1 MNRNPWRALAVALLA
16 VPLANCSDASEAS
29 APAMRRP
36 APTVPDSAVTDL
48 VQRIVALRRSTEEV
62 GRMTPALQLEQE
74 QLAHDVERWRARTGR
89 DDIRVAT
96 KQRTSPCPAPAAPAA
111 RDDGR
116 LRIAR
121 DNTQLPQCGCAPN
134 TWDPALGEICIL
146 ISYSCSS
153 GGFREC
159 RYRCYYVY
167 WTALAA
173 ATTTPTTAGV
183 YQAGARAAG
192 ADTFGPRSQDVSSR
206 SRQPLAD
213 PR

>member
-1 MNRNPWRALAVALLA
+1 MNRNLWRALAVALLA

-29 APAMRRP
+29 APAMRP
-36 APTVPDSAVTDL
+36 PPIVPDSAVIDL
-48 VQRIVALRRSTEEV
+48 VQRIVALRRSTDEM

-74 QLAHDVERWRARTGR
+74 QLARDVERWRARTGR

-96 KQRTSPCPAPAAPAA
+96 KQRTSPCPAPAAPDAA
-111 RDDGR
+111 APDDGR
-116 LRIAR
+116 LRVAR

-173 ATTTPTTAGV
+173 ATTTPT
-183 YQAGARAAG
+183 
-192 ADTFGPRSQDVSSR
+192 DTFGQWSQDVSSR
-206 SRQPLAD
+206 NPQPLAES
-213 PR
+213 R